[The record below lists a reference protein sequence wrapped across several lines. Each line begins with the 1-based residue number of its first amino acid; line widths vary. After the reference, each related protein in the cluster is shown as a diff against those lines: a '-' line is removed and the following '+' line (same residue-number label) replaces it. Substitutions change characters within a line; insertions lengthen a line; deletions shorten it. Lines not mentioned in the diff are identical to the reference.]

1 MDSKDYRNLLLR
13 EIKEMTLL
21 CESLTEVGEIPSGLL
36 LLSKAKVESMAAILD
51 ILSKESNKNSEAQT
65 DDFQQIEKVEEP
77 KSDIDIDTKKEVFVE
92 EKSIEEPEEKV
103 VLDEVE
109 ETVEETVEEP
119 LDSQVADE
127 ESVVEPEEKVTEEET
142 PKEEIRQEQIAEV
155 EVPEVKIPVVEEP
168 VVEEPEVIETAV
180 EEPKVEAAESA
191 ETKKGSV
198 SERRFLKPLKISIG
212 DRFLYIKLFDNDA
225 KKMNKAVSDINK
237 LNTYEEAL
245 DYLSQYQWDEENE
258 GVSEF
263 YKLLKAH
270 FS

>member
-13 EIKEMTLL
+13 EIKEMALL

-51 ILSKESNKNSEAQT
+51 ILSKESNRNSEAQT
-65 DDFQQIEKVEEP
+65 DDFQQVEKVEEP
-77 KSDIDIDTKKEVFVE
+77 KSAIDIDTKKEVFVE
-92 EKSIEEPEEKV
+92 EKSIEEPAKEV
-103 VLDEVE
+103 VLEK
-109 ETVEETVEEP
+109 VEETVEEP

-127 ESVVEPEEKVTEEET
+127 ESVVEQEEKVTEEET

-155 EVPEVKIPVVEEP
+155 EVPEVKIPFVEEP

-180 EEPKVEAAESA
+180 EETKVEVAASA
-191 ETKKGSV
+191 ETKKGLV

>member
-36 LLSKAKVESMAAILD
+36 LLSKAKVESMAAIID
-51 ILSKESNKNSEAQT
+51 ILSNESNKNSEMQT
-65 DDFQQIEKVEEP
+65 DDFQQVEKVEEP

-92 EKSIEEPEEKV
+92 EKSIEEPKDKV
-103 VLDEVE
+103 VLEEFE
-109 ETVEETVEEP
+109 ETIEEP

-127 ESVVEPEEKVTEEET
+127 ESVVAQEEKVTEEET
-142 PKEEIRQEQIAEV
+142 PKEETRQEQIAEV

-168 VVEEPEVIETAV
+168 VVEESEVIETAV
-180 EEPKVEAAESA
+180 EEPKVEVAASA

>member
-36 LLSKAKVESMAAILD
+36 LLSKAKVESMSAIID

-65 DDFQQIEKVEEP
+65 DDFQQVEKVEKT
-77 KSDIDIDTKKEVFVE
+77 KSDIDIDTKKEVSVE

-103 VLDEVE
+103 VLEEVE
-109 ETVEETVEEP
+109 GTVEEP

-127 ESVVEPEEKVTEEET
+127 ELVVEQEEKVTEEET
-142 PKEEIRQEQIAEV
+142 PKEETYQEQIAEV

-180 EEPKVEAAESA
+180 EEPKVEVAASA

-198 SERRFLKPLKISIG
+198 NERRFLKPLKISIG